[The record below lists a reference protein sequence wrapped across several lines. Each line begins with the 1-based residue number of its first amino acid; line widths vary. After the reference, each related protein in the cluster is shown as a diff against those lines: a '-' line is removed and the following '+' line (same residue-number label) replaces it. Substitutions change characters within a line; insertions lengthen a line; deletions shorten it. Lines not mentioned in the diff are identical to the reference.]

1 MDDEKLKEYFK
12 TIAENQNKIVKKMQ
26 EILERVGILEDA
38 IGSKVAGNIDVL
50 GRVEKLEKIVSGHG
64 TLLVDLRGQEAV
76 DLHTS
81 FSVKSEKNPDENT
94 SKNREWATD
103 LQKSSGVLGV
113 SEKERG
119 EGDSSRP
126 APAPGQAN

>member
-1 MDDEKLKEYFK
+1 MDEEKLKEYFK

-26 EILERVGILEDA
+26 EILERVSILEDA

-50 GRVEKLEKIVSGHG
+50 GRVEKLEKTVSGHD

-81 FSVKSEKNPDENT
+81 FPVKNEKDDENT
-94 SKNREWATD
+94 SKNRERTTGF
-103 LQKSSGVLGV
+103 QKSSGVLGIP
-113 SEKERG
+113 EEERG
-119 EGDSSRP
+119 KGNSDRH
-126 APAPGQAN
+126 APAQGQAN

>member
-1 MDDEKLKEYFK
+1 MSMIDETMVLKM
-12 TIAENQNKIVKKMQ
+12 AENQNKIVKKIQ
-26 EILERVGILEDA
+26 EILERLSILEDA

-50 GRVEKLEKIVSGHG
+50 GRVEKLEKTVSGHV
-64 TLLVDLRGQEAV
+64 TLLVDLSGQEAV

-81 FSVKSEKNPDENT
+81 FPVKNEKDDENT
-94 SKNREWATD
+94 SQNREWATD

-113 SEKERG
+113 PEEERG
-119 EGDSSRP
+119 KGDSGRP

>member
-1 MDDEKLKEYFK
+1 MDEKALQK
-12 TIAENQNKIVKKMQ
+12 IAENQNKIIKKMQ
-26 EILERVGILEDA
+26 EILERVGVLED
-38 IGSKVAGNIDVL
+38 VARKI
-50 GRVEKLEKIVSGHG
+50 EKLEKIVSGHG

-81 FSVKSEKNPDENT
+81 FPVKKENGDENT
-94 SKNREWATD
+94 SQNREWATD

-113 SEKERG
+113 SEEERG

-126 APAPGQAN
+126 APAQGEKD

>member
-1 MDDEKLKEYFK
+1 MDEEKLKEYFK

-26 EILERVGILEDA
+26 EILERVGVLEDA

-50 GRVEKLEKIVSGHG
+50 GRVEKLEKTVSGHG

-81 FSVKSEKNPDENT
+81 FPVKKENGDENT

-113 SEKERG
+113 PEEERG

-126 APAPGQAN
+126 APAPGQAD